1 MKKKFSLKKK
11 MFLVS
16 ISAII
21 LNSIILALCYRL
33 YIVPGIETSGN
44 YLEKSV
50 VSELSYVSDEE
61 LSNRLTALSDK
72 YKIQFKVIDKDNVVI
87 YNNVKV
93 TGEDRYLFSG
103 NFKISDNSYYV
114 MAVRS
119 NKVSM
124 GNAIKNLIVFQ
135 IMLLLIIGIFST
147 LFTSRTFLTPL
158 EETIQDMNNYKLGK
172 KPKKRKIVTQ
182 MDYIQNEFV
191 DLVDD
196 LEEEKQVQNNIISSI
211 SHDIKTPLT
220 SIIGY
225 THLLKEENIS
235 KEDKNKYVDKIYNKS
250 LLMKDI
256 INDFDDYLITNS
268 KRTFK
273 YKNIDFEEFMKD
285 IEDDYK
291 DDLLEKNIF
300 LTIEN
305 KCKNIY
311 VNMDVPKIKRVFSN
325 IISNS
330 VRYSHDKGKIIINCY
345 DDGNQIVVTIAD
357 NGKGVAEENL
367 SKIFEPL
374 FTTDPSRKI
383 SGLGLAICKDIVE
396 AHSGIIKA
404 YNNELG
410 GLTIMFTIS
419 KNIRMEN
426 NDVK

>member
-1 MKKKFSLKKK
+1 
-11 MFLVS
+11 
-16 ISAII
+16 
-21 LNSIILALCYRL
+21 
-33 YIVPGIETSGN
+33 
-44 YLEKSV
+44 
-50 VSELSYVSDEE
+50 
-61 LSNRLTALSDK
+61 
-72 YKIQFKVIDKDNVVI
+72 
-87 YNNVKV
+87 
-93 TGEDRYLFSG
+93 
-103 NFKISDNSYYV
+103 
-114 MAVRS
+114 
-119 NKVSM
+119 
-124 GNAIKNLIVFQ
+124 
-135 IMLLLIIGIFST
+135 MLLLIIGIFST